1 MAYKYKA
8 EIKSVDE
15 RLNLP
20 IQKEVIMDGPNGTE
34 EIVEDMLLNGGCEK
48 VDVKVS
54 LYDEKFDEWYGKR
67 QEWNWRHSWFSE
79 RGGSFLPLVF
89 FRKVDDQIEIEW
101 DSTAI
106 YEEEDVYFINPKGL
120 HYIDLDIFKQVVEE
134 FLRDQKREL

>member
-54 LYDEKFDEWYGKR
+54 LYDEKFDGPFTINTDNTIVLK
-67 QEWNWRHSWFSE
+67 
-79 RGGSFLPLVF
+79 VV
-89 FRKVDDQIEIEW
+89 RKNTIL
-101 DSTAI
+101 
-106 YEEEDVYFINPKGL
+106 YE
-120 HYIDLDIFKQVVEE
+120 KQ
-134 FLRDQKREL
+134 